1 MWLAFAFDII
11 RVGLSWLVQKWARGG
26 ATMVEINLV
35 VLLWL
40 AGMSFILGMGLLIE
54 LLNALLMREEAGRG
68 IRE

>member
-1 MWLAFAFDII
+1 
-11 RVGLSWLVQKWARGG
+11 
-26 ATMVEINLV
+26 MVEINLV

>member
-1 MWLAFAFDII
+1 ME
-11 RVGLSWLVQKWARGG
+11 V
-26 ATMVEINLV
+26 NLV